1 MPTFSTVAVL
11 GAGTM
16 GGGIAQLCAQAGST
30 VFLFDAFPDALKRA
44 PQRIEKDL
52 AKAVELGKLPK
63 GTVEQVMARIKPINL
78 FEACKSAEL
87 VIEAV
92 SESLDLKVELF
103 TQLDDHLSGDAIL
116 ATNTSSLSVTQIA
129 ARTKF
134 PHRVCGMHF
143 FNPAT
148 RMKLVEVVAA
158 HQTDKSVIERI
169 AAYSIEL
176 EKTPVVTKDTP
187 GFIVNRVARPYYG
200 EALRALGEG
209 LADHLTIDR
218 IMREGGGFKM
228 GPFELMDLIGID
240 INFAA
245 TSSVWEAYFRDSRY
259 RPHPIQKQMVDA
271 GFLGKKSGRGFY
283 DYSAEGK

>member
-1 MPTFSTVAVL
+1 MPIFPSVAVL

-16 GGGIAQLCAQAGST
+16 GAGIAQICAQAGST

-52 AKAVELGKLPK
+52 AKAVELGKLDK
-63 GTVEQVMARIKPINL
+63 AAAAAALARIKPVQL
-78 FEACKSAEL
+78 VEQCGAADL
-87 VIEAV
+87 VIEAAT
-92 SESLDLKVELF
+92 ENLELKVELF
-103 TQLDDHLSGDAIL
+103 TRLDDHVSGDCVL
-116 ATNTSSLSVTQIA
+116 ATNTSSLSVTQLA
-129 ARTKF
+129 ARTKL
-134 PHRVCGMHF
+134 PHRVCGFHF

-158 HQTDKSVIERI
+158 QQTDKSAIERVV
-169 AAYSIEL
+169 AYSLEL

-209 LADHLTIDR
+209 LADHQTIDR
-218 IMREGGGFKM
+218 ILRDGGGFKM

-240 INFAA
+240 VNFAA

-271 GFLGKKSGRGFY
+271 GFLGRKSGRGFY
-283 DYSAEGK
+283 DYSSEGK